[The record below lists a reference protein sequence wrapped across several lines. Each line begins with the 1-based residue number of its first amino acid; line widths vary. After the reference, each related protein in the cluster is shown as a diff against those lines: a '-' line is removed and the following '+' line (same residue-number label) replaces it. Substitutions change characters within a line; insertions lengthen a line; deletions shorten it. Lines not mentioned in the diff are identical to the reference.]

1 MRLLLYGA
9 RDFARTVAELVR
21 HCGHEVAG
29 MIDDF
34 NKGPSIV
41 GTLAEAARRFPPTE
55 YGIALAIGYNDLAAR
70 WATWQRVKDLGYPT
84 PALIHPRAYVADTA
98 RVDGG
103 AMIMAG
109 ALVDVR
115 AEVGPAAVV
124 WPGACVNHDARI
136 GANTFISPNATVCGY
151 AQIGAHSFIGAGA
164 VIVDRGSVP
173 EGSFIKMLTAYT
185 QRTP

>member
-34 NKGPSIV
+34 DEGPGIV
-41 GTLAEAARRFPPTE
+41 GSLASAAERYPPSE
-55 YGIALAIGYNDLAAR
+55 YGIAMAIGYSDLPQR
-70 WATWQRVKDLGYPT
+70 WARWQRVRDLGYATPT
-84 PALIHPRAYVADTA
+84 LIHPRAYVADTA
-98 RVDGG
+98 RVEQG

-115 AEVGPAAVV
+115 AVIGPAVV
-124 WPGACVNHDARI
+124 LWPGACVNHDARI
-136 GANTFISPNATVCGY
+136 GANTFISPNATVCGF
-151 AQIGAHSFIGAGA
+151 AKVGAHSFVGAGA
-164 VIVDRGSVP
+164 AIVDRAEVP
-173 EGSFIKMLTAYT
+173 EGSFIRMLTAYT
-185 QRTP
+185 QRAP